1 MNNLVSPYSQ
11 EVIDTLRNVIEV
23 QKERIAQL
31 QAQADDLYTTAT
43 FYKAQWEAATAEIK
57 VLKGES

>member
-1 MNNLVSPYSQ
+1 MSDYPQ

-23 QKERIAQL
+23 QKERMAQL
-31 QAQADDLYTTAT
+31 QAQADDMYTTAT

-57 VLKGES
+57 VLKGEA